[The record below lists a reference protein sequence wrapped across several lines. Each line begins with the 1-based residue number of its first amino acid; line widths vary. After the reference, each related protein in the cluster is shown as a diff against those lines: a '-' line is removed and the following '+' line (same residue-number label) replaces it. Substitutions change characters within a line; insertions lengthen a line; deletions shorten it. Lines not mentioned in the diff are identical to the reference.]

1 MRGARLGA
9 LAAAALLLTATMG
22 TNARAETTPAAK
34 SVIQQTAE
42 QRIGGSDRY
51 QVAANISRWL
61 PNGDGTKVVIASGEV
76 FPDALSVGPLAA
88 QLGARL
94 LLTRGASIPDT
105 MSAELARQK
114 PQEIIIAGG
123 PGTVSTAV
131 EDQLA
136 AIAPVTRIGGADRYA
151 VAAGV
156 SERIQATEVVIASGE
171 LFSDA
176 LSAGPLAAKLGA
188 PLLLARKDS
197 LPPAT
202 AEALQRIAPQTITVL
217 GGSDTVSDAVMAEMG
232 RITGASTVRIGG
244 SDRYAVAAGVATRYF
259 PDATTA
265 MIVSGM
271 VFPDGLSGT
280 PLAHSYSA
288 PILLSQGTC
297 TPSYTLDA
305 LKSLKSVTHRMY
317 LGGSSSVTSNPFP
330 CGGQTFRSGLLPAKA
345 DLKGIM
351 PTGTPGEEAVY
362 FVPHQDDEL
371 ISMAGGIVRD
381 VAQGRRVHVFIMSAG
396 DQTGVKQ
403 VLCQVDGRC
412 LTDDQ
417 LIASRDAEVL
427 DSLAVLGVPSS
438 NVHFMYIREE
448 RSDAATA
455 IRGVVDEVV
464 RQGGT
469 DVHYRSI
476 SWLDAHPTHY
486 SVAYALRD
494 NCTSAGLL
502 DCGFFQ
508 SPLYQKLPTGMQYL
522 PVVSPK
528 GEQIAIPDWQVPVAT
543 AAYRLDAPTNG
554 RHSIGWRSVPSQI
567 QWVENNRYSWRHGLV
582 WASAADEAEAASW
595 IRANQTSSTSAASTT
610 STTRRTSSSDSTGF
624 PMEEDFGPDRTR

>member
-1 MRGARLGA
+1 MNSRTRKGAAFALILLLGLGA
-9 LAAAALLLTATMG
+9 SGWSVQGAAAAPT
-22 TNARAETTPAAK
+22 
-34 SVIQQTAE
+34 IQQTAE
-42 QRIGGSDRY
+42 QRIGGADRY

-61 PNGDGTKVVIASGEV
+61 PSGDGTKVVVASGEV
-76 FPDALSVGPLAA
+76 FPDALSIGPLAA

-94 LLTRGASIPDT
+94 LLTRGTSLPDT
-105 MSAELARQK
+105 MRAELARQP

-131 EDQLA
+131 ENQLA

-156 SERIQATEVVIASGE
+156 SERIQATEVVVASGE

-188 PLLLARKDS
+188 PLLLARRDS

-202 AEALQRIAPQTITVL
+202 AEALQRIAPRTITVL
-217 GGSDTVSDAVMAEMG
+217 GGPDTVSDAVMAEMG
-232 RITGASTVRIGG
+232 NITGASTVRIGG

-259 PDATTA
+259 RDTTTA
-265 MIVSGM
+265 VIVSGL

-280 PLAHSYSA
+280 PLAHGYSA

-297 TPSYTLDA
+297 APSYTLDA
-305 LKSLKSVTHRMY
+305 LKSLKSVTQKLY
-317 LGGSSSVTSNPFP
+317 LGGSSSVTSGPFT
-330 CGGQTFRSGLLPAKA
+330 CGGQTYRSGLLPAKA

-381 VAQGRRVHVFIMSAG
+381 VAAGRRVHVFIMSAG

-403 VLCQVDGRC
+403 VLCQVEGRC
-412 LTDDQ
+412 LTDNQ
-417 LIASRDAEVL
+417 VISSRDAEVL
-427 DSLAVLGVPSS
+427 DSLGMLGVPAA

-448 RSDAATA
+448 QSDAASV
-455 IRGVVDEVV
+455 IHGVVDEVV
-464 RQGGT
+464 RQGGPN
-469 DVHYRSI
+469 VHYRSI

-486 SVAYALRD
+486 KVAYALRD
-494 NCTSAGLL
+494 NCTSAGLG
-502 DCGFFQ
+502 DCQFFQ
-508 SPLYQKLPTGMQYL
+508 SPLYQKLPTGMQSS
-522 PVVSPK
+522 PVVTPK
-528 GEQIAIPDWQVPVAT
+528 GEKVAIPDWQVPVAT

-567 QWVENNRYSWRHGLV
+567 QWLENNRYSWCHGLV
-582 WASAADEAEAASW
+582 WASSADEAEAATW
-595 IRANQTSSTSAASTT
+595 INANQTTTTANSQLRPSSAAAPSA
-610 STTRRTSSSDSTGF
+610 SPF
-624 PMEEDFGPDRTR
+624 PMEEDFGPN